1 MEPLA
6 CILHQMLAP
15 SHRAQVLSPRRAMR
29 SDFVEQY
36 NGSNE
41 PVPLNSMSRKRYR
54 IVILCMVWLQLTLL
68 CMLFC
73 NQAFTSL

>member
-1 MEPLA
+1 
-6 CILHQMLAP
+6 
-15 SHRAQVLSPRRAMR
+15 MR

-73 NQAFTSL
+73 NQALLLMLYSRLIACETLCVG